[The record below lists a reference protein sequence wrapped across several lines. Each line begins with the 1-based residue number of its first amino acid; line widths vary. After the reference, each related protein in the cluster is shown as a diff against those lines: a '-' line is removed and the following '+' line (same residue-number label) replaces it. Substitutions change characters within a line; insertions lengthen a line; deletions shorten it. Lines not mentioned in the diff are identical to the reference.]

1 MRARPPRP
9 VNLICGL
16 ISSDPDL
23 MDRAV
28 KLLSDHAGPVD
39 AASETFDFTWTDYY
53 TAEMGEGLL
62 RRFVSFERLIRPD
75 ELPAIKNLTNDLE
88 AKICYDLAFP
98 ESQRQ
103 VNLDPGYLT
112 LAKLVLATCK
122 DYSHRIYL
130 RDGIF
135 AESTLHYEGGKW
147 VAWPWTY
154 PDFAGGQYHTFLSE
168 VRELYRRKL
177 NGVCDATRSR
187 RERSA

>member
-1 MRARPPRP
+1 
-9 VNLICGL
+9 
-16 ISSDPDL
+16 
-23 MDRAV
+23 MDRCV
-28 KLLSDHAGPVD
+28 RLMSDHAGPVD
-39 AASETFDFTWTDYY
+39 AASETFAFDWTDYY

-112 LAKLVLATCK
+112 MAKLVLATCK

-154 PDFAGGQYHTFLSE
+154 PDFASDRYHGFLDQ
-168 VRELYRRKL
+168 VRELYREKL
-177 NGVCDATRSR
+177 NARGEPDLPR
-187 RERSA
+187 RGRSA